1 VIPLSPA
8 AEKQLD
14 ELTRQYA
21 ERGRDTAI
29 DNLADS
35 IERASTRFLA
45 GRALFYDAPRPYPT
59 LLRRGW
65 RWTKKG
71 RYRIACNPAKG
82 GPVIRA
88 IFHEAANIPGRL

>member
-14 ELTRQYA
+14 ELTRHYA

-35 IERASTRFLA
+35 IERMNVRC
-45 GRALFYDAPRPYPT
+45 R
-59 LLRRGW
+59 
-65 RWTKKG
+65 KG
-71 RYRIACNPAKG
+71 RDQSGLGSGDR
-82 GPVIRA
+82 
-88 IFHEAANIPGRL
+88 